1 MTGNTQERKPKPRVS
16 IIVAMARNRVIGRDG
31 QLPWHIPEDLK
42 RFKQLTMG
50 HHIVMGRKT
59 WDSLGR
65 LLPGRR
71 HVIVSRQPDYRV
83 PGAQIVRSLD
93 TAIAAC
99 AGDEE
104 IFIIGGGEIY
114 RQALTLTDRIY
125 LTQVALDAE
134 GDTAFPEL
142 QPQNWKE
149 AAREHKVDPAS
160 GIEYVF
166 LTLQR
171 NRDNLVPRTAPGRCR
186 WPDHDVE

>member
-1 MTGNTQERKPKPRVS
+1 MTGNTQERKPEPRVS

-171 NRDNLVPRTAPGRCR
+171 NRDAT
-186 WPDHDVE
+186 

>member
-31 QLPWHIPEDLK
+31 QLPWHISEDLK

-93 TAIAAC
+93 TAITAC
-99 AGDEE
+99 AGDDE

-114 RQALTLTDRIY
+114 RQALAFTDRIY

-134 GDTAFPEL
+134 GDTTFPEL
-142 QPQNWKE
+142 QPQNWQE
-149 AAREHKVDPAS
+149 IARERKADPAS
-160 GIEYVF
+160 GLEYVF

-171 NRDNLVPRTAPGRCR
+171 NRDAT
-186 WPDHDVE
+186 

>member
-1 MTGNTQERKPKPRVS
+1 MTGNTQERKPEPRVS

-59 WDSLGR
+59 WESLGR